1 MMILT
6 AMNVT
11 IEGLTNSEGLSEYDV
26 WVGINH
32 RKIWLGK
39 VEGHVRKKGAATLL
53 RLIAD
58 RMEQVDSL

>member
-1 MMILT
+1 MMIAT
-6 AMNVT
+6 ATNVT
-11 IEGLTNSEGLSEYDV
+11 TEGLTNSEGLSDYDV

-32 RKIWLGK
+32 HKIWAGK
-39 VEGHVRKKGAATLL
+39 VEGHVRKNGAATLL

>member
-11 IEGLTNSEGLSEYDV
+11 IEGLTNSEGLSDYDV
-26 WVGINH
+26 WVGINR

-39 VEGHVRKKGAATLL
+39 VEGHVSKKGAATLL